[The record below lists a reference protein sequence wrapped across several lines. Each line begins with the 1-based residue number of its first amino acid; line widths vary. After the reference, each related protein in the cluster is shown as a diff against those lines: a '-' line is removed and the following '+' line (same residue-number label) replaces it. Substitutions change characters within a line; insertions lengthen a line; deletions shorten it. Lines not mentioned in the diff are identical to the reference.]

1 MSLTGPSLLF
11 VVLARAMLVDRCVA
25 FLCERLSAHSLVF
38 SADPTAVNPL
48 QSNCLSREIRVSARP
63 GASPRRGG
71 QYAPVARL
79 RQHGSSRA
87 GRVGVGSAC
96 VVCGA
101 GLIGCERS
109 YCRDCRLE
117 LSVLWR
123 VNVRR
128 KLGLPR

>member
-1 MSLTGPSLLF
+1 MGLTGPSPSF
-11 VVLARAMLVDRCVA
+11 VVLARAMLA
-25 FLCERLSAHSLVF
+25 GPLLYLAGLSVTALTLHSFRPTGQTVNLLRSILELVRSG
-38 SADPTAVNPL
+38 SALT
-48 QSNCLSREIRVSARP
+48 Q
-63 GASPRRGG
+63 ASVIL
-71 QYAPVARL
+71 PVTRL

-87 GRVGVGSAC
+87 SSVVEVGSSC

-101 GLIGCERS
+101 GLIGSERS

-128 KLGLPR
+128 KVGLPR